1 MKPARLSVPYLRQR
15 QEGECVVACAMM
27 LLKHLGVSVEYD
39 HLLRLF
45 GTQHFGTF
53 SSQIRKLESL
63 NLIVIYKHGT
73 FDELAEH
80 LANNR
85 PCIAFVMTGELPY
98 WIDNTSH
105 AVVVVG
111 LDDDFIYLHDPD
123 FKQDIQVPRGDFDL
137 AWLKWDEYYATFKR
151 K

>member
-1 MKPARLSVPYLRQR
+1 MSPTRLSVPYLPQR

-27 LLKHLGVSVEYD
+27 LLKHLGVSAEYD
-39 HLLRLF
+39 RLLQLF

-63 NLIVIYKHGT
+63 DLAVIYKHGT

-98 WIDNTSH
+98 WTDNTSH

-123 FKQDIQVPRGDFDL
+123 FKQDVQVARGDFDL
-137 AWLKWDEYYATFKR
+137 AWLEWDEMYATVMK